1 MVAVV
6 ALGLMAGFALIS
18 GVARPIRRI
27 TEVINRLAGG
37 DKSISATDAGRKD
50 EIGDLA
56 RAVEVFKANMIEAER
71 LAAEQE
77 AARAARSRRQ
87 DAMDHHTR
95 VFGTSVTD
103 VMAALGKAAGN
114 MRRAAEVMNDSA
126 AAVHQ
131 EASETAGGADKSSA
145 DLTAVAAAVEQFT
158 ASVGEISCQVAAAS
172 DVATQAV
179 KRAEESQVTIRGLAD
194 STARIGDV
202 VRLIDSIAGQTNLL
216 ALNATIEAARA
227 RDAGKG
233 FAVVA
238 GEVKALAAQTAKAT
252 AEIGAQIETVRG
264 ATDETVAAMNEIG
277 SIIGRMGEVST
288 AIAAAVEEQSATT
301 REIASSIQGV
311 AGSTA
316 QAAQA
321 MGHVLQVA
329 DQAGEA
335 SRNILTEASE
345 IGSESETPRRE
356 VEAFLQAV
364 NTDSGERRRF
374 ERIAGSGV
382 TAMLRLPGAA
392 ATKVVVDGLSET
404 GVGLRLGDAMPLG
417 REAEVELP
425 GAGGPVTGRVIRA
438 EHGVVGITRDRAN
451 RALAGLSAARDA
463 A

>member
-6 ALGLMAGFALIS
+6 ALGLMAGFALIA

-27 TEVINRLAGG
+27 TEVINGLAGG

-114 MRRAAEVMNDSA
+114 MRRAAEVMNESA

-202 VRLIDSIAGQTNLL
+202 VRLIDSIAGQTNLP
-216 ALNATIEAARA
+216 TRKSS
-227 RDAGKG
+227 RDCDIRP
-233 FAVVA
+233 F
-238 GEVKALAAQTAKAT
+238 T
-252 AEIGAQIETVRG
+252 
-264 ATDETVAAMNEIG
+264 NFH
-277 SIIGRMGEVST
+277 
-288 AIAAAVEEQSATT
+288 VE
-301 REIASSIQGV
+301 
-311 AGSTA
+311 
-316 QAAQA
+316 
-321 MGHVLQVA
+321 
-329 DQAGEA
+329 
-335 SRNILTEASE
+335 NIL
-345 IGSESETPRRE
+345 
-356 VEAFLQAV
+356 
-364 NTDSGERRRF
+364 
-374 ERIAGSGV
+374 
-382 TAMLRLPGAA
+382 
-392 ATKVVVDGLSET
+392 
-404 GVGLRLGDAMPLG
+404 
-417 REAEVELP
+417 
-425 GAGGPVTGRVIRA
+425 
-438 EHGVVGITRDRAN
+438 
-451 RALAGLSAARDA
+451 LSA
-463 A
+463 

>member
-1 MVAVV
+1 MAMVAVV
-6 ALGLMAGFALIS
+6 ALGLLAGFALIA

-27 TEVINRLAGG
+27 TEIINRLAGG

-114 MRRAAEVMNDSA
+114 MRRAAEVMNDFA

-404 GVGLRLGDAMPLG
+404 GVGLNSATRCRLAERLKSSCLAPADRSPDA
-417 REAEVELP
+417 
-425 GAGGPVTGRVIRA
+425 
-438 EHGVVGITRDRAN
+438 
-451 RALAGLSAARDA
+451 
-463 A
+463 